1 MTTTYEPKAPSITP
15 SRAGSCLMKSDTGAW
30 EYRADP
36 VAEARPGRGV
46 LVTALTGPEERMLE
60 WQ

>member
-1 MTTTYEPKAPSITP
+1 
-15 SRAGSCLMKSDTGAW
+15 MKSDTGAW